1 MRAKAFSR
9 SMRALFLLLAV
20 SGLANCGGSS
30 SKEQMPPPNQ
40 TPTITSISPNT
51 AVAGG
56 AAFTLTINGTNFV
69 AASMVNFGGSAPAT
83 TFVNSTQLTAAIPA
97 SSIASTG
104 RPAVTVTN
112 PAPDGGTFQTEK
124 FIQKNLARQKCAL
137 WDSFRSRSS

>member
-1 MRAKAFSR
+1 MWQMWRSFMRAKAFSR

-83 TFVNSTQLTAAIPA
+83 SFVNSTQLPGHLQ
-97 SSIASTG
+97 SDKLH
-104 RPAVTVTN
+104 RH
-112 PAPDGGTFQTEK
+112 QRR
-124 FIQKNLARQKCAL
+124 L
-137 WDSFRSRSS
+137 